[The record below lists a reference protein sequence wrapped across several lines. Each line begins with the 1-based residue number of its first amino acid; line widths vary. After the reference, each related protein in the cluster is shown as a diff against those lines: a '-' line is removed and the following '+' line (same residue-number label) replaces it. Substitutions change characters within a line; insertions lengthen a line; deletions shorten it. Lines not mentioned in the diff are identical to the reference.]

1 MERSKT
7 ITVRFLLVIG
17 VLAST
22 AMTLVA
28 VQGSQGAEP
37 ANPMRITIEQDTLSV
52 QAEDRILMRYRYGD
66 VPFKPYVQQLF
77 SPDGINILRDAPAD
91 HKHHHALM
99 FAVAVDGVNFWEE
112 QRNPGRQEH
121 RAFTDATIDKHGDI
135 PWAGFTEQLAWLEPS
150 GEKLLLNEHRTIRLC
165 QPNDPKVTLLTWE
178 SRFEVPKGRESA
190 TLAGSHYF
198 GLGMRFVT
206 SMDVGGQFRN
216 AGGKTGDIV
225 RGDER
230 LVRADTCGYTASA
243 NGNPVTVEMFGHPD
257 NLRHPT
263 HWFFMTKPFAY
274 LSATLNLHEEPLKIV
289 SGKPLVLR
297 YGVVLLDGE
306 EVERGMTRPLY
317 EKWAAWPR

>member
-1 MERSKT
+1 MDKCRT

-17 VLAST
+17 LLAST
-22 AMTLVA
+22 AMTPIA
-28 VQGSQGAEP
+28 AQGAQEAVP
-37 ANPMRITIEQDTLSV
+37 VAPMRITIEQDSLSIH
-52 QAEDRILMRYRYGD
+52 AGDRSLMRYRYDD

-121 RAFTDATIDKHGDI
+121 RGFTDVTVDRHGDI
-135 PWAGFTEQLAWLEPS
+135 PWVGLTEQLAWLEPS
-150 GEKLLLNEHRTIRLC
+150 GEKSLLSEQRTIRLC
-165 QPNDPKVTLLTWE
+165 QLNDPKVTLLTWE
-178 SRFEVPKGRESA
+178 SRFEVPQGKESA

-198 GLGMRFVT
+198 GLGMRFLT

-216 AGGKTGDIV
+216 AAGKTGEVV

-230 LVRADTCGYTASA
+230 LVRADWCAYTASA
-243 NGNPVTVEMFGHPD
+243 NGKPVTVAMFGHPD

-263 HWFFMTKPFAY
+263 HWFTMTKPFAY
-274 LSATLNLHEEPLKIV
+274 LSATLNLHKEPLKIV

-297 YGVVLLDGE
+297 YGVVLWDGQ
-306 EVERGMTRPLY
+306 VERDRIDHLY
-317 EKWAAWPR
+317 KQWAAWPS